1 MVLGVTARVA
11 VEVIGVCR
19 MSVVFP
25 ASGWPLALMAI
36 DAKPQRTQ
44 RPRVIPEIPKT
55 TALRCRF
62 SAHPR
67 KPVWGVTGPGRWDTV
82 GWSSFIMI
90 VLSIVTSFVSSKDSV
105 VIPQKPKTKSVAMKL
120 RSYSAGFC
128 IGFRG
133 DIPL

>member
-1 MVLGVTARVA
+1 MGVTASVA
-11 VEVIGVCR
+11 IEVTAVCNIR
-19 MSVVFP
+19 VVFP
-25 ASGWPLALMAI
+25 VSVFPVTLMAI
-36 DAKPQRTQ
+36 AAKPHRTQ
-44 RPRVIPEIPKT
+44 RPKVTPEIPKT
-55 TALRCRF
+55 KALRWRF

-67 KPVWGVTGPGRWDTV
+67 KPVWDVTGPGRWDIV
-82 GWSSFIMI
+82 GWSSCSII
-90 VLSIVTSFVSSKDSV
+90 ILSIVTSFVSSKDSV